1 MLRSP
6 FALTCALALSVPA
19 AGQWPQFLGPS
30 GRAAVDQSR
39 VPLPFDLE
47 KHRAF
52 RVEVPAGHSSPVIAG
67 ERLFLTGSE
76 DRELV
81 MLCLD
86 RRDGKTLWKQSVTA
100 RADEQYG
107 HRASALAMP
116 SACTDGKRVF
126 FSFGAYGLLA
136 LDVETGKTLWEKQ
149 LPLAKHDFG
158 TGASPMLVDDLV
170 ILQRDGAPDSAIVAY
185 AQADGA
191 ERWRVERLGCIS
203 SYATPYLWE
212 HAGGRELVV
221 AGTGLLTSLDPKTGA
236 KIWEVNGLT
245 MLVCTTPIGDAQQ
258 LYFAGWSS
266 PGAIGAELLASA
278 FGEDFA
284 ISSGEVKNP
293 KLFFARLDADKD
305 GGVRPEDLPA
315 GCRARDAFLAFDAN
329 KDGAWQ
335 ENEFVPFLSRSQARG
350 ANIAVAVK
358 AGGKGDIT
366 ATHVAWRH
374 EKGIPYVSSPLLY
387 RERLWLVKAGG
398 TLTTLDPA
406 TGVAKLDQ
414 ARLPDRGE
422 YYATPFG
429 IDGHV
434 LIGATSGR
442 AFLLKAADQ
451 VEIVSELDFEDELL
465 ATPACVDGVLY
476 VRTVNAL
483 WAFRAGLRG

>member
-6 FALTCALALSVPA
+6 IALACALALAIPA
-19 AGQWPQFLGPS
+19 AAQWPQFLGPG

-52 RVEVPAGHSSPVIAG
+52 RVEVPTGHSSPVIAG
-67 ERLFLTGSE
+67 ERLFLTGAEGS
-76 DRELV
+76 ELV

-86 RRDGKTLWKQSVTA
+86 RRDGKTLWKQSVSA
-100 RADEQYG
+100 RADEHYG

-116 SACTDGKRVF
+116 SGCTDGKRVF

-136 LDVETGKTLWEKQ
+136 LDVATGKTLWEKQ

-170 ILQRDGAPDSAIVAY
+170 ILQRDGAPDSSIVAY

-236 KIWEVNGLT
+236 KLWEVNGLT
-245 MLVCTTPIGDAQQ
+245 LLVCTTPIGDAQH

-266 PGAIGAELLASA
+266 PGAIGAEFLESA
-278 FGEDFA
+278 FGEDFPVTP
-284 ISSGEVKNP
+284 EDVKDP
-293 KLFFARLDADKD
+293 KLVFARLDANKD
-305 GGVRPEDLPA
+305 GMVKRSELPK
-315 GCRARDAFLAFDAN
+315 GCRAADAFPAFDGN
-329 KDGAWQ
+329 SDGAWQ
-335 ENEFVPFLSRSQARG
+335 AEEVVPFLSRSQARG
-350 ANIAVAVK
+350 GNIAVAVK

-366 ATHVAWRH
+366 KTHVAWRH
-374 EKGIPYVSSPLLY
+374 EKGIPYVSSPLLF

-398 TLTTLDPA
+398 SLTTLDPA
-406 TGVAKLDQ
+406 TGAVKLDQ

-434 LIGATSGR
+434 LIGANSGR
-442 AFLLKAADQ
+442 AFLVRAADEL
-451 VEIVSELDFEDELL
+451 EIVSELDFEDELL
-465 ATPACVDGVLY
+465 ATPACVEGVLY

-483 WAFRAGLRG
+483 WAFRAGVRG